1 MFTTLMVAFNN
12 TSRTS
17 VLSCTRSNS
26 KLLGKF
32 GWNYEFLLVSTTG
45 DECRIIIFEEPLPNK
60 AINGHVI
67 RSEEVT
73 NEGSCRMMCYME
85 PNCVS
90 VNLRPVHGGKYK
102 CELNNATVDE
112 SKLTFLEDLGAYYLA
127 IEVMFNDWIIEE
139 GILSCSL

>member
-1 MFTTLMVAFNN
+1 M
-12 TSRTS
+12 
-17 VLSCTRSNS
+17 
-26 KLLGKF
+26 GKF
-32 GWNYEFLLVSTTG
+32 GGNYEFLLGSTTE

-60 AINGHVI
+60 AIDGHVI
-67 RSEEVT
+67 SEEVT

-90 VNLRPVHGGKYK
+90 MNLRPVHGGKYK

-127 IEVMFNDWIIEE
+127 IEVMFNV
-139 GILSCSL
+139 